1 MKLLLFVYLPTSWEH
16 VSSTSCTKTTTSI
29 TTHHEL
35 YLLNQ
40 MASFRSDYVY
50 TLSVH
55 LVDKQY
61 TVKYYSKS
69 LVCMDRCVLCV
80 IAVDELLA

>member
-1 MKLLLFVYLPTSWEH
+1 MKLSLFVYLPTGKRTSGKH

-29 TTHHEL
+29 TTHHKIDM
-35 YLLNQ
+35 LNPVTP
-40 MASFRSDYVY
+40 FRSDYVY

-61 TVKYYSKS
+61 TVKYYCKS
-69 LVCMDRCVLCV
+69 LVCVWISV
-80 IAVDELLA
+80 SFA